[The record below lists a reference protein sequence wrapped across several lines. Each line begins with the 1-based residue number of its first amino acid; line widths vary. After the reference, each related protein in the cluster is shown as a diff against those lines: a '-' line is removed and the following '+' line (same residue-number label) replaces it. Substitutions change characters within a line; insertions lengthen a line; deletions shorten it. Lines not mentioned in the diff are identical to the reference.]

1 MKKSSIIMTIVI
13 VVAVIG
19 AIILAVVLNSN
30 KSQEVQT
37 KLGEINSSKDLKNIV
52 EKVYEGNDDL
62 PHLETSEINVSDDD
76 MVKAYTGL
84 VNGKDLEYLVVS
96 EPLMSSQAYSF
107 VLAKVKSGVDANKI
121 AREMNENINERKWI
135 CVSAE
140 KIYSTSSGNVVCL
153 VMSNAETAKTVYDKF
168 KKVAETVGQEYE
180 RSESE
185 IELPPQM
192 FVVE

>member
-84 VNGKDLEYLVVS
+84 DNGKDLEYLVVS